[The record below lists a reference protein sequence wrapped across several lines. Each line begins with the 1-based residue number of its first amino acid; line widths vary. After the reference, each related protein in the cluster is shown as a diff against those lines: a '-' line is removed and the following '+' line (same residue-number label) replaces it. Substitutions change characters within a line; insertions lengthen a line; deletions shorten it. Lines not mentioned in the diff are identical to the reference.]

1 MRYLPLTRAD
11 RAAMLDT
18 IGASS
23 VDELYGDVPEG
34 ALLDAPVDLPS
45 HLGEMQV
52 ERDML
57 ALAGKNM
64 GASSVPSFLGAGA
77 YRHHVPATVDYV
89 IQRGEFL
96 TAYTPYQPEIA
107 QGTLQYLFEF
117 QTQVASITGMDVA
130 NASMWDGAT
139 SCAEAVLMAC
149 RATRR
154 KKAVLSGGLHPHYR
168 EVTETYCQYS
178 DTEVAGRDGH
188 PEHQATAEELND
200 LIDDQTACV
209 VVQYPDV
216 FGRIQDHTQLADLC
230 HAKGALLVVVFTEA
244 VAFGAVKSPGSFGAD
259 IVCGEGQSIGNALNY
274 GGPYVGLFATT
285 THSFSCRPL
294 GTLPYLGLPHHTRE
308 KMFNG
313 VA

>member
-23 VDELYGDVPEG
+23 VDELYCDVPDG

-52 ERDML
+52 ERDMM
-57 ALAGKNM
+57 ALAAKNM

-117 QTQVASITGMDVA
+117 QT
-130 NASMWDGAT
+130 
-139 SCAEAVLMAC
+139 
-149 RATRR
+149 
-154 KKAVLSGGLHPHYR
+154 
-168 EVTETYCQYS
+168 
-178 DTEVAGRDGH
+178 
-188 PEHQATAEELND
+188 
-200 LIDDQTACV
+200 
-209 VVQYPDV
+209 
-216 FGRIQDHTQLADLC
+216 
-230 HAKGALLVVVFTEA
+230 
-244 VAFGAVKSPGSFGAD
+244 
-259 IVCGEGQSIGNALNY
+259 
-274 GGPYVGLFATT
+274 
-285 THSFSCRPL
+285 
-294 GTLPYLGLPHHTRE
+294 
-308 KMFNG
+308 
-313 VA
+313 